1 MGGVCTQSTTT
12 LPDPK
17 SVLSGTQIPEWVS
30 AAGRQ
35 LYEQSAEMAA
45 SPFPAY
51 TGQRVAT
58 YGDAVDD
65 QGNKIQVGMTDPRAP
80 TFDDAQNFF
89 NDTVI
94 YSDAFQNSDKPLFT
108 NPRITPAVEGYKSP
122 PLTFDDINPE
132 ARQMLID
139 QGFSFDA
146 DEARPIYAQNRLT
159 EEERKAGDLLST
171 GSDAYQSYLDD
182 ATNMAGTL
190 GQGYDSAT
198 REELLGDSFSVENA
212 SPYMDIFQSSLDP
225 AVREIERQT
234 DRNLIADSSAA
245 ARAGAFGGSRQGLRE
260 AETITEGSRLA
271 GDIRA
276 QGGAQ
281 GLEFASQRFDQ
292 ERAAR
297 LAAEGAQRSAFETDE
312 ASRLR
317 ATQELQGFAPLVQG
331 LNEQAAS
338 GLITAGQAKRSLDQM
353 ALDLAYSDYVEQREY
368 PFQMANFALGALQ
381 GVPYE
386 TRTIGL
392 EQGQQYIQ
400 NPSVYGQTIGGLG
413 SLASAYYLGNRNT

>member
-1 MGGVCTQSTTT
+1 MGGFCTQSTTT

-45 SPFPAY
+45 SPFPSY
-51 TGQRVAT
+51 TGQRTAT
-58 YGDAVDD
+58 YGDMLDAD
-65 QGNKIQVGMTDPRAP
+65 GNKIQVGMTDEKPP
-80 TFDDAQNFF
+80 TFDDAQDFF
-89 NDTVI
+89 NTNVI
-94 YSDAFQNSDKPLFT
+94 NSDAFKDSDRPLFT
-108 NPRITPAVEGYKSP
+108 SPRITPAVEGYVSP
-122 PLTFDDINPE
+122 AMTLGDITPE
-132 ARQMLID
+132 ARQLMID

-146 DEARPIYAQNRLT
+146 PEGKPLFAQNRLT
-159 EEERKAGDLLST
+159 AQEREAGDLLST
-171 GSDAYQSYLDD
+171 GSASYQPFIDD
-182 ATNMAGTL
+182 SSAMADTL
-190 GQGYDSAT
+190 GQGYSAAT
-198 REELLGDSFSVENA
+198 REDLLGDSFSVETA
-212 SPYMDIFQSSLDP
+212 SPYMDIFQKAVDP
-225 AVREIERQT
+225 AVREIEKQT
-234 DRNLIADSSAA
+234 DRNLIADSAAA

-271 GDIRA
+271 GDLRA
-276 QGGAQ
+276 QAGTQ
-281 GLEFASQRFDQ
+281 GLDFASQRYDQ

-297 LAAEGAQRSAFETDE
+297 LAVEGAQRSAFETDE

-331 LNEQAAS
+331 LQEQAAS
-338 GLITAGQAKRSLDQM
+338 GLITAGQAERQLDQM

-392 EQGQQYIQ
+392 ESGRQYVQ

-413 SLASAYYLGNRNT
+413 SLASAYYLGNRSG

>member
-1 MGGVCTQSTTT
+1 MGGFCTQSTTT

-45 SPFPAY
+45 SPFPTY

-58 YGDAVDD
+58 YGDALDD
-65 QGNKIQVGMTDPRAP
+65 QGNRIQVGMSEPTAP
-80 TFDDAQNFF
+80 TVQDAEDFFRQN
-89 NDTVI
+89 I
-94 YSDAFQNSDKPLFT
+94 SSDQNIF
-108 NPRITPAVEGYKSP
+108 NPRMMPAVEGYTPP
-122 PLTFDDINPE
+122 PLTMDDLTDD
-132 ARQMLID
+132 ARQQLTD
-139 QGFSFDA
+139 AGFSFDTP
-146 DEARPIYAQNRLT
+146 EARPIFAQERLT
-159 EEERKAGDLLST
+159 AQEREAGRLLSEGAET
-171 GSDAYQSYLDD
+171 YQPFIDD
-182 ATNMAGTL
+182 ASAMASTL
-190 GQGYDSAT
+190 GQGFQGAT
-198 REELLGDSFSVENA
+198 RDELLGDAFSTTSA
-212 SPYMDIFQSSLDP
+212 QPFMDIYQTSVDP
-225 AVREIERQT
+225 AVAEIERQT
-234 DRNLIADSSAA
+234 QRNLITDSAEA
-245 ARAGAFGGSRQGLRE
+245 ARMGAFGGSRQGLRE

-271 GDIRA
+271 GDVRRQA
-276 QGGAQ
+276 GAA

-297 LAAEGAQRSAFETDE
+297 LAAEDAQRAAFETDE

-331 LNEQAAS
+331 LQEQAAS
-338 GLITAGQAKRSLDQM
+338 GLITAGQAQRQLDQM

-392 EQGQQYIQ
+392 EQGQQYVQ

-413 SLASAYYLGNRNT
+413 SLASAYYLGNRRT